1 MDSQH
6 IDLHRAIIALTCAL
20 DLVGIDEV
28 KHGKRVAMMAWHIAG
43 KLAWSAEDRLSILQ
57 AGMLHDCGVAKIRE
71 HRHLTESLEW
81 DGAEAH
87 CQRGEEYLRA
97 CPPLSHLAEEIR
109 YHHTRWEKLQQTAL
123 SARTRLR
130 ANLLFLA
137 DRIDVLQAPYL
148 ASEQILIAAPKIV
161 ERLQSYSGSLFCPE
175 LLDAFADLAQ
185 SQAFWLAMDPDY
197 LDEDLRNLGN
207 HVPLEM
213 LPYPDLREIARLFS
227 RVVDA
232 KSPYTELHSERVA
245 QIARRLAQSFGIE
258 GANLEQVEIA
268 GLLHDIGKLRVSEDI
283 IDKPGSLTAEERACM
298 QRHSY
303 DTYRILQRVFV
314 DSKIPE
320 WAGLHHENLRGE
332 GYPFKTAA
340 TALPLECRII
350 SVADIFQ
357 ALAQSRPYRVG
368 MPLAEIIAYLERR
381 VADGVLD
388 AGVVEKLKADA
399 EDYYKLAQGGWQLNH
414 TNIQR
419 PTAV

>member
-6 IDLHRAIIALTCAL
+6 IDLHRSIISLSCAL

-43 KLAWSAEDRLSILQ
+43 KLEWPAVDRLSILY

-71 HRHLTESLEW
+71 HRQLTESLEW

-87 CQRGEEYLRA
+87 CIRGAEYLDV
-97 CPPLSHLAEEIR
+97 CPPLAYLAEEIR
-109 YHHTRWEKLQQTAL
+109 YHHTRWEHLLELPL
-123 SARTRLR
+123 SPRVRLR

-148 ASEQILIAAPKIV
+148 ASEQILVAAPNIV
-161 ERLQSYSGSLFCPE
+161 ERLLSYSGSLFAPE
-175 LLDAFADLAQ
+175 LLAAFAELAK

-197 LDEDLRNLGN
+197 LDEDLRELGRD
-207 HVPLEM
+207 
-213 LPYPDLREIARLFS
+213 LPAVDLAYPSLREMARLFS

-232 KSPYTELHSERVA
+232 KSPYTEQHSERVA
-245 QIARRLAQSFGIE
+245 QIARHLAMELGVTGCE
-258 GANLEQVEIA
+258 LEQVEIA

-283 IDKPGSLTAEERACM
+283 IDKPSSLTVEERACM

-303 DTYRILQRVFV
+303 DTYRILQRVFTE
-314 DSKIPE
+314 SKIPQ

-332 GYPFKTAA
+332 GYPFKTVGKS
-340 TALPLECRII
+340 LELECRII

-357 ALAQSRPYRVG
+357 ALAQSRPYREG
-368 MPLAEIIAYLERR
+368 MQLADIIEHLQHR
-381 VADGVLD
+381 VAEGVLD
-388 AGVVEKLKADA
+388 SVVVAKLVENADA
-399 EDYYKLAQGGWQLNH
+399 YYELAQGYC
-414 TNIQR
+414 
-419 PTAV
+419 PMD